1 MDRPVAAKTVVQR
14 DEDALKDG
22 LPSGDVPGGVIGFGP
37 LEDADPGPDRWTDGW
52 PRSVEGAISTS
63 GLRWMRFIFPA
74 LSKVRTKAWLPSTAM
89 VTGVPT
95 RVPSR
100 R

>member
-37 LEDADPGPDRWTDGW
+37 LEDADPARIDGPMGR

-63 GLRWMRFIFPA
+63 GLRRMRFIFPA

-95 RVPSR
+95 GVPSR